1 MGNIRSRTYATCAT
15 ATSCASTPGD
25 RCIRMKLQ
33 SKYKVNPENTT
44 PLGHEDYDW
53 ITLLTCESYSEG
65 EDVYL
70 YRRAVR
76 AILVSV
82 TAE

>member
-1 MGNIRSRTYATCAT
+1 
-15 ATSCASTPGD
+15 
-25 RCIRMKLQ
+25 MKLQ